1 MTRPSDDV
9 GDELK
14 TFAYLSM
21 RTGIPIPDLMDT
33 DPIYISAYLAVLAD
47 EAEAQKQSSRK
58 G

>member
-1 MTRPSDDV
+1 MTNPSDV

-21 RTGIPIPDLMDT
+21 RTGIPIPDLMELED
-33 DPIYISAYLAVLAD
+33 IYISAYLAVLED
-47 EAEAQKQSSRK
+47 EAEAHKKPPRK

>member
-1 MTRPSDDV
+1 MTNPSDV

-21 RTGIPIPDLMDT
+21 RTGIPIPALMDM
-33 DPIYISAYLAVLAD
+33 DEIYISAYLAVLED
-47 EAEAQKQSSRK
+47 EAEAHKKPPRK